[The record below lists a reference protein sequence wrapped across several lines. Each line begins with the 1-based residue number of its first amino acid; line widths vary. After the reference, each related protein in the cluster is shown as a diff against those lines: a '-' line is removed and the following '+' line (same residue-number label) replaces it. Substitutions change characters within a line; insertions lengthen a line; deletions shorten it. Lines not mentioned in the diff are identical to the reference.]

1 MYIKEDGTSDSA
13 ETERMREMGIEYK
26 PDAAF
31 TAFCELGGVI
41 NKTHLASQ
49 YFKKTRGWFSRRL
62 DGCVDNEDGR
72 EVTFT
77 EKEFHQ
83 LAESFRDIAK
93 RLRAHADEID
103 AAEYIEWDD

>member
-1 MYIKEDGTSDSA
+1 MYIKEDETSGSA
-13 ETERMREMGIEYK
+13 ETDRMREMGIEYK
-26 PDAAF
+26 PDATFA
-31 TAFCELGGVI
+31 AFCELGGVI

-49 YFKKTRGWFSRRL
+49 YFKKKRGWFSKRL
-62 DGCVDNEDGR
+62 DGCVDSDGNE
-72 EVTFT
+72 EAFT

-103 AAEYIEWDD
+103 AAEYIEWED